1 VRAAWDAKASVR
13 YTDFFRDIRAKMVKP
28 VFMSD
33 SAWTNFTTYWGT
45 SKYKQIQ
52 EKNTQNRLKGEGS
65 STHTGGSISFREH
78 AKNLVSILISIE
90 VIGIC
95 SRYDSSI

>member
-1 VRAAWDAKASVR
+1 MRVAWDAKASVR
-13 YTDFFRDIRAKMVKP
+13 YTDFFRDIRAKMAKP

-33 SAWTNFTTYWGT
+33 NAWTNFTSYWGT
-45 SKYKQIQ
+45 SKYKEIQ

-78 AKNLVSILISIE
+78 AKNLVSIFISIE
-90 VIGIC
+90 VIGNFLYI
-95 SRYDSSI
+95 RQ